1 MTATN
6 LAKTVRA
13 AARTGEFVRVKSIVD
28 GDCGNALRV
37 SSARDWSRGYI
48 EVDFSGQR
56 VWVNPRDLR
65 IEE

>member
-1 MTATN
+1 MTT

-13 AARTGEFVRVKSIVD
+13 AAKTGEIVRVKSIPD
-28 GDCGNALRV
+28 GDCGHALRV

-56 VWVNPRDLR
+56 VWVDPSDLR
-65 IEE
+65 VVA